1 MSNAIRVPTHFTAL
15 PNEIVLIIFMYLTY
29 AETIKSFGSLKCQR
43 YKRLLQTYCYKSIDF
58 YTTTFSTFQ
67 LCCTQML
74 NQFRLNVQILKLGH
88 RDCYSQLRIFSRYC
102 LSSSSLLDVFP
113 QLQTLVLRNVHDSDV
128 NDLVPYL
135 PTIPFIDKI
144 ILNECPLN
152 KASILIC
159 RYLLNNSLNNRL
171 TSCTLNS
178 TSKKE
183 CLLFHEP
190 LSASYQRQ
198 YSLIYLR
205 IDVYDFASLK
215 HLLMFFPNLSTLDV
229 RLGTEVKSSDQE
241 LFPLSFNPCSHLTK
255 LVLRLRDKIVQ
266 EFRSI
271 IKFILL
277 FRNTLLTL
285 HLSLIHQDLN
295 FKRTL
300 TYIDGNHLF
309 NEIVI
314 HMKMMKDFSFWIETV
329 CLCKQQMNNIIQSF
343 QTKYWLTMHIGCYHD
358 RKHNLYIMFTLP
370 YVHNLGFVVSN
381 DIIHTHFNHTDDRLD
396 YLISM
401 LYMKAQRIDILT
413 GVNKSLSGTFLRM
426 LKQGCHRGKSIRIIP
441 YGIYHL
447 EHNDHNLMPFD
458 TLEIIGCYENQSID
472 VNLFV
477 VDGFI
482 NTTITWLN
490 WMPHIRILNIDNER
504 LLHLCINNIN
514 INRFLSLELLI
525 IHQINNSQL
534 YEALSIISSL
544 GSSSS
549 LHTIHLQQYGSNY
562 RFTADDL
569 LLILN
574 QIRHNLSG
582 LKIMTIEFHKD
593 AIFNIEI
600 LDKLTDIQKKNC
612 HLEYIHISNAYIELW
627 FH

>member
-178 TSKKE
+178 T
-183 CLLFHEP
+183 
-190 LSASYQRQ
+190 
-198 YSLIYLR
+198 
-205 IDVYDFASLK
+205 
-215 HLLMFFPNLSTLDV
+215 NV

-241 LFPLSFNPCSHLTK
+241 LFPLSFDPCSHLTK

-266 EFRSI
+266 DFRSI

-295 FKRTL
+295 FKHTL
-300 TYIDGNHLF
+300 TYIDGHHLF

-358 RKHNLYIMFTLP
+358 SEHNLYIMFTLP

-381 DIIHTHFNHTDDRLD
+381 DVIHTHFNHTDDRLD

-401 LYMKAQRIDILT
+401 LYMKAPRIDILT

-426 LKQGCHRGKSIRIIP
+426 LKQGWHRGKSIRIIP

-447 EHNDHNLMPFD
+447 EHNNDHNLMPFD
-458 TLEIIGCYENQSID
+458 TLEIIGCYRNQSID
-472 VNLFV
+472 INLFV

>member
-15 PNEIVLIIFMYLTY
+15 PNEIALIIFMYLTH

-171 TSCTLNS
+171 TSCTLN
-178 TSKKE
+178 T
-183 CLLFHEP
+183 
-190 LSASYQRQ
+190 
-198 YSLIYLR
+198 I
-205 IDVYDFASLK
+205 
-215 HLLMFFPNLSTLDV
+215 NV
-229 RLGTEVKSSDQE
+229 RLGTGVKPSDQE

-255 LVLRLRDKIVQ
+255 LVLRLRDTIVQ
-266 EFRSI
+266 DFRSI

-295 FKRTL
+295 FKHTL

-309 NEIVI
+309 
-314 HMKMMKDFSFWIETV
+314 
-329 CLCKQQMNNIIQSF
+329 
-343 QTKYWLTMHIGCYHD
+343 KYWLTMHIGCYHD
-358 RKHNLYIMFTLP
+358 SKHNLYIMFTLP
-370 YVHNLGFVVSN
+370 YIHNLGFVISN

-401 LYMKAQRIDILT
+401 LYMKAPRIVILT
-413 GVNKSLSGTFLRM
+413 GVNKSLSRTFLHM

-458 TLEIIGCYENQSID
+458 ILEIIGCYGNQPSI
-472 VNLFV
+472 VFGGLV
-477 VDGFI
+477 

-490 WMPHIRILNIDNER
+490 WMPHIRILNIDNEL

-525 IHQINNSQL
+525 IRQINNSQL

-574 QIRHNLSG
+574 QIRHNLSR

-593 AIFNIEI
+593 ALFNIEI

>member
-1 MSNAIRVPTHFTAL
+1 MSNAILVPTHFTAL
-15 PNEIVLIIFMYLTY
+15 PNEIALIIFMHLTH

-178 TSKKE
+178 T
-183 CLLFHEP
+183 
-190 LSASYQRQ
+190 
-198 YSLIYLR
+198 
-205 IDVYDFASLK
+205 
-215 HLLMFFPNLSTLDV
+215 
-229 RLGTEVKSSDQE
+229 
-241 LFPLSFNPCSHLTK
+241 
-255 LVLRLRDKIVQ
+255 
-266 EFRSI
+266 
-271 IKFILL
+271 
-277 FRNTLLTL
+277 
-285 HLSLIHQDLN
+285 
-295 FKRTL
+295 
-300 TYIDGNHLF
+300 
-309 NEIVI
+309 
-314 HMKMMKDFSFWIETV
+314 
-329 CLCKQQMNNIIQSF
+329 
-343 QTKYWLTMHIGCYHD
+343 KYWLTMHIGCYHD

-401 LYMKAQRIDILT
+401 LYMKAPRIDILT

-426 LKQGCHRGKSIRIIP
+426 LKQGWHRGKSIRIIP

-447 EHNDHNLMPFD
+447 EHNNDHNLMPFD
-458 TLEIIGCYENQSID
+458 TLEIIGCYRNQSID
-472 VNLFV
+472 INLFV

-562 RFTADDL
+562 QFTADDL